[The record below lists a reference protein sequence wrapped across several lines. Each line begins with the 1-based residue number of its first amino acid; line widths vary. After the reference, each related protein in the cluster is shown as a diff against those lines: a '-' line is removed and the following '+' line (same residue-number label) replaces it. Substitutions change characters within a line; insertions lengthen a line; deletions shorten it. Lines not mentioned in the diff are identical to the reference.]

1 MYADSMLMMW
11 KNQRSIYKHNEHRTR
26 LSPMERAVMVAKLRP
41 DTEELEKFAKTLPF
55 TSPQRGE
62 FSKGHQER
70 MVAAAKTNAR
80 SNGSPNEKRWDP
92 ANDGLDIRGADV
104 KYGGRW

>member
-1 MYADSMLMMW
+1 
-11 KNQRSIYKHNEHRTR
+11 
-26 LSPMERAVMVAKLRP
+26 MVAKLRP

-92 ANDGLDIRGADV
+92 ANDGLDIV
-104 KYGGRW
+104 ELM